1 LTTNTT
7 IGGSTATV
15 SPQLLDTMN
24 GTSSTSTTSSSSSTS
39 ATSLQ
44 TTFLQL
50 LVAQLQNQDPTSPMD
65 SSQMTSQLAQINT
78 VSGIS
83 QLNTS
88 LTSLSTQLAA
98 GQNAQAA
105 LLIGSTVLA
114 PGSTVAV
121 SNGSAPQLGVQLT
134 SAASDV
140 KLQITNSSGQVV
152 GSIDLGA
159 QSAGTVPVTWTPDDS
174 SGNALPNGNYTI
186 TATATVNGQSAT
198 ATPLVAST
206 VESVIQESGG
216 SAGLTL
222 ANGSTVAL
230 SSVAGIL

>member
-7 IGGSTATV
+7 IGGSTATL

-24 GTSSTSTTSSSSSTS
+24 GTSSSSSSSSTS
-39 ATSLQ
+39 GTSASDLQ

-50 LVAQLQNQDPTSPMD
+50 LVAQLQNQDPTNPMD

-88 LTSLSTQLAA
+88 LSALSTQLSA

-121 SNGSAPQLGVQLT
+121 ASGAAPEIGVQLAT
-134 SAASDV
+134 AASDV
-140 KLQITNSSGQVV
+140 KLTITNSSGQVV
-152 GSIDLGA
+152 NTVDLGA
-159 QSAGTVPVTWTPDDS
+159 KSAGTTPISWTPQDS
-174 SGNALPNGNYTI
+174 SGNTLPDGNYTI
-186 TATATVNGQSAT
+186 TATSTVNGQPSTAT
-198 ATPLVAST
+198 ALVASQ
-206 VESVIQESGG
+206 VQAVIQQTSGG
-216 SAGLTL
+216 AGLAL
-222 ANGSTVAL
+222 ANGSTVPL